1 MNNRWN
7 QILLLLAFGLFL
19 WLPAAFAGD
28 ASEVLA
34 GVEKKYKGVTVMKAD
49 FVQTTRS
56 TLFGEERQKGDVTLK
71 RPSMML
77 WNFTNE
83 KQFVT
88 DGKSMWIYTKADNQ
102 VILYDDISGATST
115 ADSLLQSLDRL
126 SDLFDVTLVDG
137 LEEGH
142 GLSLVPRDEQSQF
155 RNINLTLG
163 EDFVIRSI
171 VINDA
176 FDNVTELTFENVA
189 LDADV
194 PDSAFKFNVP
204 DGAEVITAG
213 SM

>member
-1 MNNRWN
+1 MNKRWN
-7 QILLLLAFGLFL
+7 LFLILLACGWLFGVA
-19 WLPAAFAGD
+19 AAFAGD

-34 GVEKKYKGVTVMKAD
+34 GVEKKYTGVTVMKAD

-56 TLFGEERQKGDVTLK
+56 ALFGEEQQKGDVTLK

-126 SDLFDVTLVDG
+126 GDLFDVSLIDGVDD
-137 LEEGH
+137 GH
-142 GLSLVPRDEQSQF
+142 GLS
-155 RNINLTLG
+155 
-163 EDFVIRSI
+163 
-171 VINDA
+171 
-176 FDNVTELTFENVA
+176 
-189 LDADV
+189 
-194 PDSAFKFNVP
+194 
-204 DGAEVITAG
+204 
-213 SM
+213 